1 MRFVGIILE
10 FFVTP
15 FLSGITAAVELFTA
29 MLNVVIGVNKGE
41 RNEALNLKKLF
52 DVEKEN
58 LGQFGVVVKR
68 VVIGISF
75 LLGILISF
83 ISIIAYLYIILLKE
97 IFSYFSKKARIK
109 EKIKEIDKM
118 SGYDFEKFLKL
129 VFEELGYKVRE
140 VGKVGDQGGD
150 LIISKNGQSK
160 IVQAKRSTSVIGNKA
175 IQEAVAA
182 IKFYKCDR
190 ASVVTNSVFTKSA
203 LSLAEVNDV
212 DLIDSAGLKEI
223 LLSIKAEARFLDT
236 TGKHT

>member
-1 MRFVGIILE
+1 MKIVGIVLE

-15 FLSGITAAVELFTA
+15 FLSGISASVELLTD
-29 MLNVVIGVNKGE
+29 MLNVVIGVNKEE
-41 RNEALNLKKLF
+41 RNEALNLKNLF

-68 VVIGISF
+68 VVIVISF

-83 ISIIAYLYIILLKE
+83 IFIIAYLYMIVLKG
-97 IFSYFSKKARIK
+97 IFSYFSKKARIR

-129 VFEELGYKVRE
+129 VFEELGYKVQK

-150 LIISKNGQSK
+150 LIISKDGQSK
-160 IVQAKRSTSVIGNKA
+160 IVQVKRSTSVIGNKA

-182 IKFYKCDR
+182 IKFYKCDS
-190 ASVVTNSVFTKSA
+190 AKVVTNNVFTKSA
-203 LSLAEVNDV
+203 ASLAKANDV
-212 DLIDSAGLKEI
+212 DLIDGTSLKEI
-223 LLSIKAEARFLDT
+223 LLSIEKKTSFLDT
-236 TGKHT
+236 SPKQV